1 VVTTAVERDMT
12 GDEHRQPP
20 RRFER
25 FETWYEVVATDLTR
39 RIAASLGDPVLARE
53 AAAEAFARA
62 YERWP
67 VVRDLESPE
76 GWVHRVAVN
85 VCRRAWRR
93 RALERRAVARYAPSH
108 LVFEMAVPDDD
119 VLRAVGRLPQRMRT
133 AVRLRYWEDLTERE
147 VAERMAV
154 APGTASAMLA
164 AARRRLRREV
174 GPPDPAD
181 GIRPEGGPA

>member
-1 VVTTAVERDMT
+1 MT
-12 GDEHRQPP
+12 GDEGRRPP

-25 FETWYEVVATDLTR
+25 FEAWYEVVAPDLTR
-39 RIAASLGDPVLARE
+39 RIAWSLGDPMLGRE

-62 YERWP
+62 YERWS
-67 VVRDLESPE
+67 VVRDLDSPE

-93 RALERRAVARYAPSH
+93 RALERRAMARTLPSP
-108 LVFEMAVPDDD
+108 LVVEMAVPDDD
-119 VLRAVGRLPQRMRT
+119 VLRAVGRLPVRMRT

-164 AARRRLRREV
+164 AARRRLRREI
-174 GPPDPAD
+174 GAPDPAD
-181 GIRPEGGPA
+181 GARPEGGPA